1 MSFLPNNFNIFCNL
15 FNSLWHLKLFQ
26 KCFAHTLQET
36 KSTGKEFQIFLQ
48 FSHSISSKTE
58 GLWSNIMFI
67 SYFVKFSF
75 LFSSLMC
82 YLFNGIH
89 FKHIKQSSFCL
100 VLDFLITSTSAS
112 LTTQKPLTI
121 WITANYGKFLNRWEY
136 QATLSV
142 SWEICMQVKSNS

>member
-1 MSFLPNNFNIFCNL
+1 MTSKIISEMFCPYFTRN
-15 FNSLWHLKLFQ
+15 
-26 KCFAHTLQET
+26 

-82 YLFNGIH
+82 YLFNGIR

-142 SWEICMQVKSNS
+142 SREICMQVKSNS

>member
-1 MSFLPNNFNIFCNL
+1 MTSKIISEMFCPYFTRN
-15 FNSLWHLKLFQ
+15 
-26 KCFAHTLQET
+26 

-82 YLFNGIH
+82 YLFNGIR

-112 LTTQKPLTI
+112 LTTQKPLTV
-121 WITANYGKFLNRWEY
+121 WIITNCGKFLRDGKTRSPFLPPEKPVCR
-136 QATLSV
+136 SR
-142 SWEICMQVKSNS
+142 SNS